1 MASVLSFLRIFF
13 DSSNIWFSVTSLALA
28 VSGLVYSILHNYY
41 QNKKK
46 KPSYWIKTTHLVR
59 DSIKGIKGVRILFN
73 DEEIPNISSTVFVFL
88 NSGKDAIKN
97 TDIASRNP
105 IKITIESQYKILDA
119 FIEKHTNEDNNFKIQ
134 LQDDNHSIYIN
145 FEFMEYKDGITLR
158 LIHTAPDSNS
168 FTVSGKVIA
177 GEPITRIF
185 YPDSFMS
192 IESSSFEDK
201 VKNNRSNLVLSRF
214 FVIFL
219 GFLLVLA
226 AFKAEA
232 NDKMLYYILKG
243 LLLLSGLFY
252 FYLGIFRM
260 RRIIPSSLEIE

>member
-1 MASVLSFLRIFF
+1 MDNISSFLRTFF
-13 DSSNIWFSVTSLALA
+13 DSSNIWFSVTSLVLA
-28 VSGLVYSILHNYY
+28 VSGLAYSILHNYY

-73 DEEIPNISSTVFVFL
+73 DEEIPNISSTIFIFL

-97 TDIASRNP
+97 TDIASKNP
-105 IKITIESQYKILDA
+105 IKITIASQYKILDA
-119 FIEKHTNEDNNFKIQ
+119 FIEKQTNEDNNFTIQ
-134 LQDDNHSIYIN
+134 LQDDNHSVIIN
-145 FEFMEYKDGITLR
+145 FEFMEYKDGFSLR

-168 FTVSGKVIA
+168 FIVSGKVIA

-185 YPDSFMS
+185 SPDPFMS
-192 IESSSFEDK
+192 IESSSFDNIAK
-201 VKNNRSNLVLSRF
+201 SNRSNLALSRF
-214 FVIFL
+214 FIVFL

-232 NDKMLYYILKG
+232 NDNLILYILKG
-243 LLLLSGLFY
+243 LLFLSGLFY
-252 FYLGIFRM
+252 FYFGIFRM